1 MGVALWINSN
11 NRDPDVARRTSA
23 ARCDVG
29 YSRGMDGSGTPPPAD
44 QKLVDESWERSRLLG
59 VDPVSSAPQVELE
72 GADLSRHVAG
82 HRMASVL
89 PVVESVLV
97 PGVVSGRHIVAV
109 ADERGRLLRV
119 IGDRGVRSRAESMA
133 FIPGAVWT
141 DEAVGAN
148 APGLALKHDTE
159 VRVRG
164 SEHYLELAQAWSCTA
179 APVHDPATGE
189 LIGLID
195 VTGPS
200 SAASDQMLAL
210 VRATAMLAEGELRTA
225 AGLVVP
231 RRGGGDRPGGG
242 RFRLHALGPE
252 AGLVREIGVGGAAR
266 ALTGRHAEICVLLD
280 AHPEGLS
287 GGALAELLA
296 DDRLDEVSV
305 RAEVS
310 RLRRVFGPGVVLS
323 RPYRLTPGA
332 LVTDVREVMDAIDA
346 GDAVR
351 AVSAYPGPVL
361 PASDAPG
368 VADLRLEVHA
378 MLRAL
383 VLSTDRLPVLRAWV
397 AGAGRDD
404 LAAWRSLARSREAD
418 AATVAA
424 AEARCRVL
432 DHRFGA

>member
-1 MGVALWINSN
+1 M
-11 NRDPDVARRTSA
+11 
-23 ARCDVG
+23 
-29 YSRGMDGSGTPPPAD
+29 
-44 QKLVDESWERSRLLG
+44 LG
-59 VDPVSSAPQVELE
+59 VDPLSAAPSVELE
-72 GADLSRHVAG
+72 GADLSRHVAE
-82 HRMASVL
+82 HRMAPVL

-97 PGVVSGRHIVAV
+97 PGVVSGGHIVAV
-109 ADERGRLLRV
+109 ADERGRLLKV

-148 APGLALKHDTE
+148 APGLALRHDTA

-164 SEHYLELAQAWSCTA
+164 SEHYLERAHEWSCTA

-231 RRGGGDRPGGG
+231 RRGGGDRLGGG
-242 RFRLHALGPE
+242 RLRLRALGSD
-252 AGLVREIGVGGAAR
+252 AGLVKEVGTGGVAR
-266 ALTGRHAEICVLLD
+266 VLTGRHAEICVLLD
-280 AHPEGLS
+280 AHPDGLS

-296 DDRLDEVSV
+296 ADRLDEVSV

-310 RLRRVFGPGVVLS
+310 RLRRVFGPDVVLS
-323 RPYRLTPGA
+323 RPYRLSPGA
-332 LVTDVREVMDAIDA
+332 LVTDVREVVDAIEA
-346 GDAVR
+346 GDVDR

-368 VADLRLEVHA
+368 IADLRLEIHA

-383 VLSTDRLPVLRAWV
+383 VLSADRVSVLRAWV

-404 LAAWRSLARSREAD
+404 LAAWRSLSGARGAD
-418 AATVAA
+418 VATVAA

-432 DHRFGA
+432 DQRFGA

>member
-1 MGVALWINSN
+1 M
-11 NRDPDVARRTSA
+11 DRT
-23 ARCDVG
+23 
-29 YSRGMDGSGTPPPAD
+29 
-44 QKLVDESWERSRLLG
+44 LVDESRERSRLLG
-59 VDPVSSAPQVELE
+59 VDPVASTPSVELE
-72 GADLSRHVAG
+72 GVDLSRHVQH
-82 HRMASVL
+82 HRMRAVL

-97 PGVVSGRHIVAV
+97 PGVVSGGHIVAI
-109 ADERGRLLRV
+109 ADERGQLLRV

-133 FIPGAVWT
+133 FVPGAVWT

-148 APGLALKHDTE
+148 APGLALRHDKE
-159 VRVRG
+159 IRVRG
-164 SEHYLELAQAWSCTA
+164 AEHYLELAHGWSCTA

-189 LIGLID
+189 IVGLID

-231 RRGGGDRPGGG
+231 RRAGGAHPSGH
-242 RFRLHALGPE
+242 RFRLKVLGPNS
-252 AGLVREIGVGGAAR
+252 GLVTDIGAGAGRGDDR
-266 ALTGRHAEICVLLD
+266 AGVAERMLSGRHAEICALLD
-280 AHPEGLS
+280 ANPDGVS

-310 RLRRVFGPGVVLS
+310 RLRRVLGSDVVLS
-323 RPYRLTPGA
+323 RPYRLSPGA
-332 LVTDVREVMDAIDA
+332 LVTDVREVIDAIDV
-346 GDAVR
+346 GDVDR
-351 AVSAYPGPVL
+351 AVAAYPGPVL
-361 PASDAPG
+361 PYSDAPG

-383 VLSTDRLPVLRAWV
+383 VLSADRVSVLRAWV

-404 LAAWRSLARSREAD
+404 LAAWRSLAHSRAAD
-418 AATVAA
+418 APTVAA
-424 AEARCRVL
+424 AQARCRVL
-432 DHRFGA
+432 DQRFGA

>member
-1 MGVALWINSN
+1 MSAGTSATAATL
-11 NRDPDVARRTSA
+11 VAR
-23 ARCDVG
+23 
-29 YSRGMDGSGTPPPAD
+29 
-44 QKLVDESWERSRLLG
+44 SWERSRLIG
-59 VDPVSSAPQVELE
+59 MDPTSSAPAVELE
-72 GADLSRHVAG
+72 GADLSRHVAQ

-97 PGVVSGRHIVAV
+97 PGVVSGGHIVAV
-109 ADERGRLLRV
+109 ADERGRLLTV
-119 IGDRGVRSRAESMA
+119 IGDRGVRSRAEPMA

-141 DEAVGAN
+141 DESVGAN
-148 APGLALKHDTE
+148 APGLALRHDTV

-164 SEHYLELAQAWSCTA
+164 SEHYLELAHEWSCTA

-189 LIGLID
+189 LVGLID

-231 RRGGGDRPGGG
+231 GKGDGGRPGEG
-242 RFRLHALGPE
+242 RIRLRALGPE
-252 AGLVREIGVGGAAR
+252 AGTVRGIGAGGAAR
-266 ALTGRHAEICVLLD
+266 ILTGRHAEICVLLD
-280 AHPEGLS
+280 AHPEGLP

-296 DDRLDEVSV
+296 GERLDEVSV

-310 RLRRVFGPGVVLS
+310 RLRRVFGPDVVLS
-323 RPYRLTPGA
+323 RPYRLAPGA
-332 LVTDVREVMDAIDA
+332 IVTDVREVL
-346 GDAVR
+346 DAVGDGDVAR
-351 AVSAYPGPVL
+351 AVGAYPGAVL

-368 VADLRLEVHA
+368 IADLRLEVHS
-378 MLRAL
+378 MVRAL
-383 VLSTDRLPVLRAWV
+383 VLSSDSLSALRTWV

-404 LAAWRSLARSREAD
+404 LAAWRGLARCRGAD

-424 AEARCRVL
+424 AQARCRVL
-432 DHRFGA
+432 DQRFGA

>member
-1 MGVALWINSN
+1 
-11 NRDPDVARRTSA
+11 
-23 ARCDVG
+23 
-29 YSRGMDGSGTPPPAD
+29 MDGSVAPPPAD
-44 QKLVDESWERSRLLG
+44 QELVVESRERSRLLG
-59 VDPVSSAPQVELE
+59 VDPSSAAPSVELE
-72 GADLSRHVAG
+72 GVDLSRHVAQ

-97 PGVVSGRHIVAV
+97 PGVVSGGHIVAV
-109 ADERGRLLRV
+109 ADERGRLLKV
-119 IGDRGVRSRAESMA
+119 IGDRGVRTRAEPMA

-141 DEAVGAN
+141 DEAVGTN
-148 APGLALKHDTE
+148 APGLALRHDTA

-164 SEHYLELAQAWSCTA
+164 SEHYLELAHEWSCTA
-179 APVHDPATGE
+179 APVHDPVTGE
-189 LIGLID
+189 LVGLID

-210 VRATAMLAEGELRTA
+210 VRATAMLAEGELRTS

-231 RRGGGDRPGGG
+231 RRGGDGGLSGG
-242 RFRLHALGPE
+242 RFRLRALGPD
-252 AGLVREIGVGGAAR
+252 AGKVKAAGAGGLAR
-266 ALTGRHAEICVLLD
+266 MLTGRHAEICVLLD
-280 AHPEGLS
+280 AHPDGLS

-296 DDRLDEVSV
+296 EDRLDEVSV

-310 RLRRVFGPGVVLS
+310 RLRRVFGPDVVMS
-323 RPYRLTPGA
+323 RPYRLSPGV
-332 LVTDVREVMDAIDA
+332 LVTDVREVGDAIEE
-346 GDAVR
+346 GDVDR
-351 AVSAYPGPVL
+351 AVSAYPGPLL

-368 VADLRLEVHA
+368 IADLRLEIHA

-383 VLSTDRLPVLRAWV
+383 VLSADRVSVLRAWV

-404 LAAWRSLARSREAD
+404 LAAWRSLSRARGAD

-432 DHRFGA
+432 DQRFGA

>member
-1 MGVALWINSN
+1 MAITVW
-11 NRDPDVARRTSA
+11 
-23 ARCDVG
+23 
-29 YSRGMDGSGTPPPAD
+29 GMDRRETPPPAD
-44 QKLVDESWERSRLLG
+44 QTFVGESRERSRLLG
-59 VDPVSSAPQVELE
+59 VDPASSVPAVELE
-72 GADLSRHVAG
+72 GPDLSRHVAR

-97 PGVVSGRHIVAV
+97 PGVVPGGHIVAV

-119 IGDRGVRSRAESMA
+119 IGDRGVRTRAESMA
-133 FIPGAVWT
+133 FVPGAVWT
-141 DEAVGAN
+141 EESAGSN
-148 APGLALKHDTE
+148 APGLALRHDAA

-164 SEHYLELAQAWSCTA
+164 PEHYLELAHEWSCTA

-189 LIGLID
+189 VVGLID

-210 VRATAMLAEGELRTA
+210 VRATALLAEGELRTA

-231 RRGGGDRPGGG
+231 GRAGAGPASGG
-242 RFRLHALGPE
+242 RIRLRALGSG
-252 AGLVREIGVGGAAR
+252 AGAVRWTGTAADAGVQT
-266 ALTGRHAEICVLLD
+266 LTRRHAEICVLLD

-310 RLRRVFGPGVVLS
+310 RLRRVFGADVVLS
-323 RPYRLTPGA
+323 RPYRLAPGA
-332 LVTDVREVMDAIDA
+332 VRTDVREVVDAIDA
-346 GDAVR
+346 GDAAR
-351 AVSAYPGPVL
+351 AVAAYPGLVL
-361 PASDAPG
+361 PTSDAPG
-368 VADLRLEVHA
+368 IADLRLEIHA

-383 VLSTDRLPVLRAWV
+383 VLSSDSLPVLRGWV
-397 AGAGRDD
+397 AGAGRND

-432 DHRFGA
+432 DQRFGA

>member
-1 MGVALWINSN
+1 M
-11 NRDPDVARRTSA
+11 
-23 ARCDVG
+23 
-29 YSRGMDGSGTPPPAD
+29 PPRAD
-44 QKLVDESWERSRLLG
+44 QTLVNESRERSRLLG
-59 VDPVSSAPQVELE
+59 VDPGSAAPPVELE
-72 GADLSRHVAG
+72 GADLSRHVAQHG
-82 HRMASVL
+82 MALVL

-97 PGVVSGRHIVAV
+97 PGVVSSGHIVAI

-141 DEAVGAN
+141 DDSVGAN
-148 APGLALKHDTE
+148 APGLALKHDTA

-164 SEHYLELAQAWSCTA
+164 AQHYLELAHEWSCTA
-179 APVHDPATGE
+179 APVHDPATGG

-200 SAASDQMLAL
+200 TAASDHMLAL

-225 AGLVVP
+225 AGVVVP
-231 RRGGGDRPGGG
+231 RRGVDDRPGGC
-242 RFRLHALGPE
+242 RLRLRALGTE
-252 AGLVREIGVGGAAR
+252 TATVSEIVAGGVAQS
-266 ALTGRHAEICVLLD
+266 LTRRHAEISVLLD
-280 AHPEGLS
+280 AHPDGLS

-310 RLRRVFGPGVVLS
+310 RLRRVFGSDVVLS
-323 RPYRLTPGA
+323 RPYRLAPGS
-332 LVTDVREVMDAIDA
+332 LITDVREVVDAIDA
-346 GDAVR
+346 GDVAR

-368 VADLRLEVHA
+368 VAELRLEVHA

-383 VLSTDRLPVLRAWV
+383 VLSSDRLSVLRAWV
-397 AGAGRDD
+397 SGAGRDD
-404 LAAWRSLARSREAD
+404 IAAWRSLSRSREAD
-418 AATVAA
+418 VATVAA

>member
-1 MGVALWINSN
+1 MGYTSVMFGGTGPAASLLVA
-11 NRDPDVARRTSA
+11 
-23 ARCDVG
+23 
-29 YSRGMDGSGTPPPAD
+29 
-44 QKLVDESWERSRLLG
+44 ESWERSRHRG
-59 VDPVSSAPQVELE
+59 IDPTVVAPSVELE
-72 GADLSRHVAG
+72 GPDLSRHVAQ

-97 PGVVSGRHIVAV
+97 PGVVSSGHIVAV

-148 APGLALKHDTE
+148 APGLALRHDTE

-164 SEHYLELAQAWSCTA
+164 SEHYLEMAHEWSCAA

-200 SAASDQMLAL
+200 SATSDQMLAL
-210 VRATAMLAEGELRTA
+210 IRATVMLAEGELRTA

-231 RRGGGDRPGGG
+231 RRGGVDHPLGGRVRLRVLGAGAGVLDGDGPGG
-242 RFRLHALGPE
+242 
-252 AGLVREIGVGGAAR
+252 AGR

-280 AHPEGLS
+280 ANPEGLT

-310 RLRRVFGPGVVLS
+310 RLRRVFGPDVVAS
-323 RPYRLTPGA
+323 RPYRLAPGA
-332 LVTDVREVMDAIDA
+332 LVTDVREVTDALDS
-346 GDAVR
+346 GDVMKAV
-351 AVSAYPGPVL
+351 ASYPGPIL

-368 VADLRLEVHA
+368 VADLRLELHSMV
-378 MLRAL
+378 RAA
-383 VLSTDRLPVLRAWV
+383 VLSADRLPVLRAWV
-397 AGAGRDD
+397 AGAGRED
-404 LAAWRSLARSREAD
+404 LAAWRSLARSRYAD
-418 AATVAA
+418 ASTIAA

-432 DHRFGA
+432 DQRFGA